1 MLIGGHIRRLLG
13 SDCRRRSGRR
23 RLICRIVVF
32 VLAPICIADDMLD
45 DATEDD
51 WEITMLRD
59 VAKSSAVRNK
69 GEHRHHSSQTDGA
82 DAKFSP

>member
-1 MLIGGHIRRLLG
+1 
-13 SDCRRRSGRR
+13 
-23 RLICRIVVF
+23 
-32 VLAPICIADDMLD
+32 MLD